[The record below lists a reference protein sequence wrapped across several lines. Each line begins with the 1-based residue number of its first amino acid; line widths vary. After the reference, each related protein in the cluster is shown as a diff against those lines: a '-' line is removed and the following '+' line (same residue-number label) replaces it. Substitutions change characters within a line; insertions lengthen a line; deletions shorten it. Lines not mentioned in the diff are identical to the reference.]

1 MQERWLERAKLCFKI
16 SIIIAISVTML
27 QITII
32 PQKVKEL
39 DNKVEKIIMFL
50 NLDLDADEEV
60 ENE

>member
-16 SIIIAISVTML
+16 SIIIAIPVTML

>member
-32 PQKVKEL
+32 RQKVKEL

-50 NLDLDADEEV
+50 NLDLNSDKEATK
-60 ENE
+60 

>member
-32 PQKVKEL
+32 RQKVKEL

-50 NLDLDADEEV
+50 NLDLNADE
-60 ENE
+60 

>member
-32 PQKVKEL
+32 RQKMKEL

>member
-32 PQKVKEL
+32 RQKVKEL

-50 NLDLDADEEV
+50 NLDLNSDEE
-60 ENE
+60 EIK